1 MAGTSDEEM
10 IRLLTQG
17 LDTVMVNVRYKN
29 HTFQIP
35 ACRKNSNESY
45 RISHRTLLYFY
56 QKLRRECRDVKI
68 CMKPEW
74 KKCEVNYSIAACTV
88 VTQDGESDLYFGEN
102 KQTPISTGV
111 NSNSPFQIAVN
122 RAMDKA
128 IFYEIFGLPSR
139 YFDNDGNSILFTDID
154 NVQKGDEY
162 SEPSP
167 SASQPVQH
175 VVSQPTQRQ
184 QPVNNQTDEQSQ
196 QGTQTK
202 GSDSAP
208 KGQRNAEDNKEAK
221 TGSSSGTRPSAQPT
235 DGRGGTEKRN
245 PDRKVL
251 EKEFLELGEF
261 ELQVKKPDGQ
271 YGNISLK
278 NMNDKLLASFSE
290 ALKKSSDKVS
300 RERQKKPERFRE
312 LRDMLSNASASG

>member
-128 IFYEIFGLPSR
+128 FFMKFLDYPADISITTETQSSLRISTMSRKEMNIQSLLPAH
-139 YFDNDGNSILFTDID
+139 
-154 NVQKGDEY
+154 
-162 SEPSP
+162 PSP
-167 SASQPVQH
+167 YSMLYPSPH
-175 VVSQPTQRQ
+175 R
-184 QPVNNQTDEQSQ
+184 
-196 QGTQTK
+196 
-202 GSDSAP
+202 
-208 KGQRNAEDNKEAK
+208 
-221 TGSSSGTRPSAQPT
+221 GSSR
-235 DGRGGTEKRN
+235 
-245 PDRKVL
+245 
-251 EKEFLELGEF
+251 
-261 ELQVKKPDGQ
+261 
-271 YGNISLK
+271 
-278 NMNDKLLASFSE
+278 
-290 ALKKSSDKVS
+290 
-300 RERQKKPERFRE
+300 
-312 LRDMLSNASASG
+312 

>member
-1 MAGTSDEEM
+1 MAATNDDEM

-29 HTFQIP
+29 HAFQIP
-35 ACRKNSNESY
+35 ACRKNPNESY

-102 KQTPISTGV
+102 RVTTFSSGV
-111 NSNSPFQIAVN
+111 DSNSPFQIAVN

-154 NVQKGDEY
+154 SVQNGDEFCK
-162 SEPSP
+162 PS
-167 SASQPVQH
+167 SGTSQTTSQPPQGQQSPAVQQAQTL
-175 VVSQPTQRQ
+175 VQPRQ
-184 QPVNNQTDEQSQ
+184 VQPPVNNQHPAQAQ
-196 QGTQTK
+196 QA
-202 GSDSAP
+202 SAP
-208 KGQRNAEDNKEAK
+208 QGQQDNVGGQKDK
-221 TGSSSGTRPSAQPT
+221 SGNTSGSNSSAQQT
-235 DGRGGTEKRN
+235 HN
-245 PDRKVL
+245 RKAL
-251 EKEFLELGEF
+251 EKEFLELGEY

-278 NMNDKLLASFSE
+278 NMNDKLLTSFSE
-290 ALKKSSDKVS
+290 ALKKSSDKAS
-300 RERQKKPERFRE
+300 RERQKKLERFRE
-312 LRDMLSNASASG
+312 LRDMLSNVSASENAS